1 LYKVTWDTETNGVLL
16 ADNIPSSQEIIP
28 PRPVFYEELDLLGLN
43 KFWSYP
49 KSPEPLLW
57 AIGRRYYYKGELVAE
72 ARGGN
77 IFAPPTIE
85 LTEKG
90 KALILEP
97 VDVKTMVKKNRSSLE
112 VLENEAIDFV
122 EHTYRTYKDRV
133 DYFIVSFSGGK
144 DSLVVLDIVSRTLPP
159 DEYIVIFTDTTME
172 IPPTYTTYERTK
184 DYYQKLYPELKFYTV
199 KNKHRPLELWK
210 RFGPPSMMLRW
221 CCSVYKTSPLVRF
234 VRRLTGKTKSMIL
247 VFDGVRS
254 EESTRR
260 ENYLRIA
267 ESAKHIHQINA
278 EVIRDWNISEVFLY
292 LLDRNLPL
300 NEGYRYGLN
309 RVGCIMCPYGAD
321 WYEFIISS
329 IYPEITKE
337 YLEIIRDFVKRLG
350 IEDEEKIREYIMQGQ
365 WKKRG
370 GGEGVD
376 TEGRRMDFIE
386 KDSSFEAILTNPREN
401 FREWIKP
408 LGDVSYKDEKDITY
422 VDINSKGKNF
432 SIIVRYDAQNKKSRF
447 TVEGLKDI
455 LTLGRLKKVLYKTE
469 YCVNCGV
476 CEVECPNSAIKMV
489 SGVKVNVNLCTH
501 CFRCIDFVDRGCLVA
516 KSLAMVKGGSMSNSD
531 AKKGFG
537 RYLRFG
543 MRGEWVSSFL
553 SDPDNWFSNNNLG
566 NKQVDAMVYWLRDG
580 ELLGEKNVPT
590 ELCRI
595 LKEIYLKDELLVWEI
610 IWINLYYNSG
620 VINWYLFSIPW
631 GARYSAKELKELVL
645 RKYSNISE
653 RTASSGIDSLLNTFE
668 TTPYGDKLGLGVI
681 EKEGNIRY
689 VKKLGTNNIHPIAI
703 AYSLYKYASKKG
715 KYDLTISELYRSNID
730 GGPYLIFGISK
741 EELENALRWLQ
752 EKRYLRVDLQ
762 ADLDNIHIRKEI
774 SSLELLNLG
783 D

>member
-1 LYKVTWDTETNGVLL
+1 LYKVTWDIGTNGVLL
-16 ADNIPSSQEIIP
+16 ADNITSAQEIIP
-28 PRPVFYEELDLLGLN
+28 PRPVFYEELDLLGFD

-49 KSPEPLLW
+49 NVEEPLLW

-77 IFAPPTIE
+77 IFTPPTIE

-90 KALILEP
+90 KSLVLEP
-97 VDVKTMVKKNRSSLE
+97 LDVKTMVEKNKASLE

-122 EHTYRTYKDRV
+122 EHTYRMYKDRV
-133 DYFIVSFSGGK
+133 DCFIVSFSGGK

-172 IPPTYTTYERTK
+172 IPPTHTTYEKTK
-184 DYYQKLYPELKFYTV
+184 DYYQKLYPGLKFYVV
-199 KNKHRPLELWK
+199 KNKQHSLELWK

-234 VRRLTGKTKSMIL
+234 VRRLTEKTNSKIL

-254 EESTRR
+254 EESKRR

-309 RVGCIMCPYGAD
+309 RVGCIICPYGTD
-321 WYEFIISS
+321 WYEFIINS

-350 IEDEEKIREYIMQGQ
+350 IENEEKIREYIMQGQ

-376 TEGRRMDFIE
+376 TEGRRIDFIE
-386 KDSSFEAILTNPREN
+386 KDSPFEAVLNNPREN
-401 FREWIKP
+401 FKEWIKS
-408 LGDVSYKDEKDITY
+408 LGDVSYKDDKDITY
-422 VDINSKGKNF
+422 IDINSNGKKF
-432 SIIVRYDAQNKKSRF
+432 SITVRQDVQNKKFRF

-476 CEVECPNSAIKMV
+476 CEVECPNSAIKMI
-489 SGVKVNVNLCTH
+489 SGVKVNINLCTH

-543 MRGEWVSSFL
+543 MREEWVSSFL

-566 NKQVDAMVYWLRDG
+566 NKQVDAMIYWLRDG
-580 ELLGEKNVPT
+580 ELLGKKNTPT

-595 LKEIYLKDELLVWEI
+595 LKEMYLKDELLVLEI

-620 VINWYLFSIPW
+620 VINWYLSSIPW

-645 RKYSNISE
+645 EKHSDISE

-689 VKKLGTNNIHPIAI
+689 VKKLGTNNIHPIAV
-703 AYSLYKYASKKG
+703 AYSLYKYASRKD
-715 KYDLTISELYRSNID
+715 KYDLTISELYRSNIN

-741 EELENALRWLQ
+741 EELEDTLRWLQ

-762 ADLDNIHIRKEI
+762 ADLDNIHLRKEL
-774 SSLELLNLG
+774 STLELLNLG
-783 D
+783 N